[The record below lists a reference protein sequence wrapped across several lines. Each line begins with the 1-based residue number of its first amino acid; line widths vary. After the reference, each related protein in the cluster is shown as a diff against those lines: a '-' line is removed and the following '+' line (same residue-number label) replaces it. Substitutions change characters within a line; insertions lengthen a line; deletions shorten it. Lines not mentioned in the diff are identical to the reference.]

1 MKTNGII
8 RRLDPLGRI
17 VIPKEIRDKYNIVND
32 SPLSITDLGEGKIE
46 ISLVKVKI
54 CQSCTREIPN
64 NSKFCMF
71 CGEKV

>member
-54 CQSCTREIPN
+54 CQSCAREIPN